1 MEAQNPSD
9 GAMNS
14 SVAKSAVAGIVR
26 VNLSADQTRL
36 IGNCP
41 TCGTRLSVELR
52 QDGSFGTLVA
62 CMRCKAIYRV
72 ESKDVLTQPPDRP
85 CGLAVS
91 YTIEGRWEPTSIM
104 EYLFDNVGTVTTM
117 TGGFV
122 CHPDDEHLDFPTI
135 TVDEETR
142 TVRFGLFGEYA
153 EREAGGIIAQVVSE
167 FATKFDLDLGPV
179 RFERWEFQDPARGFI
194 LVEERPLGTLLR
206 ERSRRQARA

>member
-1 MEAQNPSD
+1 
-9 GAMNS
+9 MNS
-14 SVAKSAVAGIVR
+14 SGAKSLVAGTVR

-52 QDGSFGTLVA
+52 RDGSFGSLVA

-72 ESKDVLTQPPDRP
+72 ESKDVLTDLPDRP
-85 CGLAVS
+85 CGFAVS
-91 YTIEGRWEPTSIM
+91 YAIEGRWETTSIM
-104 EYLFDNVGTVTTM
+104 EYLFDNVGTVTSIQ
-117 TGGFV
+117 GGFV
-122 CHPDDEHLDFPTI
+122 CHPDDEHADFPTI

-153 EREAGGIIAQVVSE
+153 EREAGAIIAQVVSE
-167 FATKFDLDLGPV
+167 FATKFDLDMRPA
-179 RFERWEFQDPARGFI
+179 RFERWEFQDAARGFI